1 MVIVE
6 KGYDS
11 GVIRCYNDGYVVT
24 AHIESSKIH
33 FLVVDPY
40 GE

>member
-6 KGYDS
+6 KGYGS

-24 AHIESSKIH
+24 SHIESSKIH
-33 FLVVDPY
+33 PSAVKPH